1 MKTPVAFLLSWA
13 TIVAA
18 QSVTSTVSPQV
29 TGCHNHDGVFMC
41 IDSDG
46 NEGVISPAPT
56 ITPLPS
62 SYTGCHAHGTNT
74 FCMDQSDEVQFQVQT
89 EDHDHEDQT
98 ATVAATTTTSANTG
112 QTTAITACH
121 FHGATQFCINGNGV
135 EGIVTPAPT
144 NTQSAPA
151 EYTGCHNHGSNMFC
165 MNGEEEVQFLSE
177 DTAGGDQDEDGDS
190 HSSSSS
196 ESSES
201 GISCHYH
208 AGVEHCVDAN
218 GVTVEQ
224 TCEFVSRDRNVNLR
238 VGLLFAILAATAF
251 AVSLPLFLNRFANVE
266 LDGIIFTI
274 FKQFGTG
281 VILSTALV
289 HLLTHSQ
296 LFFENKCLGKLSYES
311 TATAIAMAG
320 LFLAFLFEYTFSRL
334 VSNRQRS
341 LVHTHDCESDQQNSD
356 KAVVNSA
363 AEIDPHA
370 GHTHGPL
377 LNPHDKLSVF
387 LIEAGIIFHSI
398 LIGLTLSVSGDSGLI
413 VLFIVILFHQMF
425 EGIALGSRI
434 SGLGNNASFWEKL
447 IMCGCYAVTTPIG
460 MGIGIGVL
468 SVFNGNNK
476 STIIAIG
483 TIDSLSAGILLWTG
497 IVDMLAMDW
506 VFGPLARAG
515 LFKTLCAM
523 TSLVAGMI
531 LMSFLGKWT

>member
-1 MKTPVAFLLSWA
+1 
-13 TIVAA
+13 
-18 QSVTSTVSPQV
+18 
-29 TGCHNHDGVFMC
+29 
-41 IDSDG
+41 
-46 NEGVISPAPT
+46 
-56 ITPLPS
+56 
-62 SYTGCHAHGTNT
+62 
-74 FCMDQSDEVQFQVQT
+74 MDLSDEVQFQVQT

-98 ATVAATTTTSANTG
+98 ATVAATTTTSASTG

-151 EYTGCHNHGSNMFC
+151 EYTGCHNHESNMFC

-177 DTAGGDQDEDGDS
+177 DTAGGDS
-190 HSSSSS
+190 SSSSSS
-196 ESSES
+196 ESSED

-238 VGLLFAILAATAF
+238 VGLSLHPVAATAF

-296 LFFENKCLGKLSYES
+296 LFFENTCLGKLSYES
-311 TATAIAMAG
+311 ICHCNLQWRVFSA
-320 LFLAFLFEYTFSRL
+320 AFLFEYTFSRL
-334 VSNRQRS
+334 VSNRQIS
-341 LVHTHDCESDQQNSD
+341 LVHTHDYESDQQNSD

-377 LNPHDKLSVF
+377 
-387 LIEAGIIFHSI
+387 
-398 LIGLTLSVSGDSGLI
+398 
-413 VLFIVILFHQMF
+413 
-425 EGIALGSRI
+425 
-434 SGLGNNASFWEKL
+434 
-447 IMCGCYAVTTPIG
+447 
-460 MGIGIGVL
+460 
-468 SVFNGNNK
+468 
-476 STIIAIG
+476 
-483 TIDSLSAGILLWTG
+483 
-497 IVDMLAMDW
+497 
-506 VFGPLARAG
+506 
-515 LFKTLCAM
+515 
-523 TSLVAGMI
+523 
-531 LMSFLGKWT
+531 